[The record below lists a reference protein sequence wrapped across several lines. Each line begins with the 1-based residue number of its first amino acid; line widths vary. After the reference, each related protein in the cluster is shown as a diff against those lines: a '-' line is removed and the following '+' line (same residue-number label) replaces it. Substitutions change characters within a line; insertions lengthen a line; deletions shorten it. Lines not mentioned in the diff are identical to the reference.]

1 MKDVPVTR
9 PPGPLWSDDITGAA
23 VYVNGGYIEIS
34 LPYESCRL
42 EPGEAVAL
50 VAAMSHAV
58 AEAKDWAMRWDGKA
72 RAYRAAS

>member
-1 MKDVPVTR
+1 MTR

-23 VYVNGGYIEIS
+23 VYVNGGYIEIN
-34 LPYESCRL
+34 LPDGWSGRL

-58 AEAKDWAMRWDGKA
+58 ADAKDWAMRWDGEA
-72 RAYRAAS
+72 RAYREVAR